1 MGSKCNNGG
10 AALIDGAFGGAALID
25 TVYSPI
31 RFRHFQFTPEDL
43 HANEIDGVDITGPHR
58 YYYVTCMELDY
69 DYFKEKLL
77 CGDINS
83 DVNGSVA
90 ESRRVRSL
98 LEYTEDGYMWRWR
111 LPNSKALSSGLK
123 DLNLEFDVT
132 SKIPPCSSSWSH

>member
-1 MGSKCNNGG
+1 
-10 AALIDGAFGGAALID
+10 
-25 TVYSPI
+25 
-31 RFRHFQFTPEDL
+31 
-43 HANEIDGVDITGPHR
+43 
-58 YYYVTCMELDY
+58 MELDY

-132 SKIPPCSSSWSH
+132 SKIPPCSSRVNEVHLAPPPTYNYCRRNPLHLLSSWLPQEHVRISRHDRISIPE